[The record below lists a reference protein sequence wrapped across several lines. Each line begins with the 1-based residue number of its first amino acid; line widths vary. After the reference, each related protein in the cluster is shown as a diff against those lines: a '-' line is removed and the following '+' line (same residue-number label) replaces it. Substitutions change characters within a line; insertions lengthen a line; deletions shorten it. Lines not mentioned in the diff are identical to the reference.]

1 MPTPFEFV
9 PPGGFGWIPLFDD
22 GNFWMYRTES
32 GIQAEC
38 NYQYMKIMGVEQW
51 RGRMLNMYTDFM
63 AGSDRFEESGLSNL
77 SGCVAWVENN
87 LMGGYYL

>member
-1 MPTPFEFV
+1 
-9 PPGGFGWIPLFDD
+9 
-22 GNFWMYRTES
+22 
-32 GIQAEC
+32 
-38 NYQYMKIMGVEQW
+38 
-51 RGRMLNMYTDFM
+51 MLNMYTDFM